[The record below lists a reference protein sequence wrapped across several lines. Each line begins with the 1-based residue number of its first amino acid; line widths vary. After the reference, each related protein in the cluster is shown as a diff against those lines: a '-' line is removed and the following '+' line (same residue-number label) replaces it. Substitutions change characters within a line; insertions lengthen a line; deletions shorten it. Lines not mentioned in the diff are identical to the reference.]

1 MIAQS
6 NVTHML
12 VGKDLDI
19 AGTSDTRDSLSEGQ
33 IGVFLVGS
41 NTAKTDALTSGD
53 KFTIAYKNAQ
63 GVVTETPV
71 IEYDNIRNK
80 SAVTY
85 TAPTQR
91 SRAIGYDG
99 SSGSIDAINNND
111 YVAHLFWYDNSK
123 TFGYGKPV
131 KFAAYRSSD
140 SATQVE
146 IATGLASNF
155 NKNFAR
161 EKPSIIKAEILLS
174 DAGTAITGTGNL
186 EVVNGSKYVQAI
198 SPDGGTTPP
207 DADAVVSVGDYL
219 RFGTATTDP
228 VYEVVAIDATSNII
242 TLNMPYQGA
251 SEVVAGAS
259 AEYIAAAN
267 AASAAA
273 GVKLTAL
280 PLTDDFQAG
289 VIRYDITE
297 FTIELKDDFGSTT
310 LSELS
315 APSVGSGT
323 YWEIAQ
329 NQWFLKGNRGEPWR
343 VGNYP
348 KNVVLDA
355 TSGKTYDQIAFNYVD
370 RNARTIDRQVG
381 SYGTV
386 VIATEEESGST
397 VHTDLKTVLGIS

>member
-19 AGTSDTRDSLSEGQ
+19 AGTSDTRDNLSEGQ

-41 NTAKTDALTSGD
+41 NTAKTDALASGD
-53 KFTIAYKNAQ
+53 KFTVAYKNAQ

-80 SAVTY
+80 SAVAY

-155 NKNFAR
+155 NKNFSR

-174 DAGTAITGTGNL
+174 DAGTAITGTGTL
-186 EVVNGSKYVQAI
+186 DVVNGSKYITA
-198 SPDGGTTPP
+198 GT

-219 RFGTATTDP
+219 RFGTSTSDP
-228 VYEVVAIDATSNII
+228 TYKVVAIDTTSEII
-242 TLNMPYQGA
+242 TLNMPYQGDT
-251 SEVVAGAS
+251 ETVAEAS
-259 AEYIAAAN
+259 AEYVASAD
-267 AASAAA
+267 AASASA

-280 PLTDDFQAG
+280 PLTESFDPG
-289 VIRYDITE
+289 VIRYDVTE
-297 FTIELKDDFGSTT
+297 FTLELQEDFGSTT

-315 APSVGSGT
+315 KPSVGSGT
-323 YWEIAQ
+323 YWEVAQ

-386 VIATEEESGST
+386 MIATEDESGST